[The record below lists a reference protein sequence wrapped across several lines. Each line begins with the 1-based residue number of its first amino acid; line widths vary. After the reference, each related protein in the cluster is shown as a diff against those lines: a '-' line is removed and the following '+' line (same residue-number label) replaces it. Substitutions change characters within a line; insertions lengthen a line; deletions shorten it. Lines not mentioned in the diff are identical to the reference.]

1 MNMSTVEIE
10 TGRYVKR
17 WAFWNPA
24 TWSIPKLYWDS
35 WSQEQRIHAICRQL
49 EKIIKYADYLGVNV
63 DDIAARLTAIEE
75 GQLDEVIT
83 AAVES
88 WFEENEP
95 SIISRLDAIEADDW
109 VTSERISDDAVTT
122 GKIADDAV
130 TTGKIADD
138 AVTTGKIAD
147 DAVTTD
153 KIADASVTED
163 KISPVYTGRID
174 NEIAEI
180 NRLIEKSAYLPIVTD
195 GWQSFKSGYHTTAGG
210 YQYPWLLAGMS
221 LRTDNDIYFIE
232 RYSNS
237 DNGAV
242 YKADRQANNVTQ
254 VINSIQVGHAN
265 DMSYHPTTNKFYV
278 LPGMSSV
285 DEDDPFYRNR
295 IFEYNSLFTEMNSY
309 AAPETWGCMGYDHV
323 TGKLM
328 YAGWEGGVWEYDV
341 ENHVFI
347 DQEIQLN
354 PTPDSFG
361 FIGQGGGV
369 YNNIAYFACGWN
381 GKADDNLIM
390 AYDLITGNLAKT
402 YLLPLTSDIFPVGE
416 IEDISFDSNGIMYL
430 ACSSPND
437 KQNQTWGT
445 TVIFKSPITSNV
457 PFGEK
462 YSSVAPSEIIV
473 DFNNTKYN
481 PGVSGG
487 FIFKTINEALSYAKH
502 NKVRAI
508 LLDPYNTENNYH
520 WYEEFVDLDGMGEIT
535 FINQHNHT
543 GILGGIYAR
552 GNTTIRW
559 DGELHIGMLYDV
571 SWGSKIGLYLSNSS
585 FIGTSLT
592 INQGYDP
599 AIRYGVLMDGVS
611 TYFGT
616 SAPYL
621 ASGVTGTAMQDNST
635 GGGHKYTKFSD

>member
-24 TWSIPKLYWDS
+24 TWSIPKLYWDA
-35 WSQEQRIHAICRQL
+35 WSQEQRLHAICRQL
-49 EKIIKYADYLGVNV
+49 EKVIKYADYLGVNV
-63 DDIAARLTAIEE
+63 DDIAARLKAIEE

-83 AAVES
+83 AAIES

-95 SIISRLDAIEADDW
+95 SIIARLDDIESDGW
-109 VTSERISDDAVTT
+109 VTTARISDNAVTTDKIANDAVTA

-130 TTGKIADD
+130 TTEKIAD
-138 AVTTGKIAD
+138 G
-147 DAVTTD
+147 
-153 KIADASVTED
+153 SVTKD
-163 KISPVYTGRID
+163 KISPEYTESVN
-174 NEIAEI
+174 NEIANI
-180 NRLIEKSAYLPIVTD
+180 HRLIEKSEYLPIVTD
-195 GWQSFKSGYHTTAGG
+195 GWQSFKSGNHTTAAGF
-210 YQYPWLLAGMS
+210 QYGWLLAGMTT
-221 LRTDNDIYFIE
+221 RTDDDIYFVE

-242 YKADRQANNVTQ
+242 YKADRRANSVTQ

-265 DMSYHPTTNKFYV
+265 DMSYHPTTNKFYI
-278 LPGMSSV
+278 LPGSSSV
-285 DEDDPFYRNR
+285 DADDPFYKNR

-309 AAPETWGCMGYDHV
+309 DAPESWGCIGYDHV
-323 TGKLM
+323 TEKLM
-328 YAGWEGGVWEYDV
+328 FAGWKGGVWEYDV

-354 PTPDSFG
+354 PIPNDLG

-381 GKADDNLIM
+381 GKNDDNLIM
-390 AYDLITGNLAKT
+390 AYDLATGNLVKT

-416 IEDISFDSNGIMYL
+416 IEDISFDSNGTMYL
-430 ACSSPND
+430 ASASPHEVGD
-437 KQNQTWGT
+437 TWGT
-445 TVIFKSPITSNV
+445 TVIFKSPITSNI
-457 PFGEK
+457 PFGNK
-462 YSSVAPSEIIV
+462 YSSVAPTDIIV
-473 DFNNTKYN
+473 DFGNTKYN
-481 PGVSGG
+481 PGATSGASGG
-487 FIFKTINEALSYAKH
+487 FIFKMINEALSYAKY

-508 LLDPYNTENNYH
+508 LLDPYNKENNTH
-520 WYEEFVDLDGMGEIT
+520 WFDEFIILDGMGEVT
-535 FINQHNHT
+535 FINQHSNT
-543 GILGGIYAR
+543 GIRGGIYAR
-552 GNTTIRW
+552 GNTTVRW
-559 DGELHIGMLYDV
+559 DGELHICMLYGQT
-571 SWGSKIGLYLSNSS
+571 WGSKIGLYLKNSS

-599 AIRYGVLMDGVS
+599 AIRYGVLMEGVS

-621 ASGVTGTAMQDNST
+621 AAGVTGTAMQDNST

>member
-1 MNMSTVEIE
+1 MSTVEIE
-10 TGRYVKR
+10 TGTYIKR
-17 WAFWNPA
+17 FAFWNPA
-24 TWSIPKLYWDS
+24 TWSIPKLYWDA
-35 WSQEQRIHAICRQL
+35 WSQEQRLHAICRQL
-49 EKIIKYADYLGVNV
+49 EKVIKYADYLGVNV
-63 DDIAARLTAIEE
+63 DDIAARLKAIEE
-75 GQLDEVIT
+75 GQLDPVIE
-83 AAVES
+83 AAIEA

-95 SIISRLDAIEADDW
+95 DILERLDVIEADNW
-109 VTSERISDDAVTT
+109 VTTARISDDAVTT
-122 GKIADDAV
+122 A
-130 TTGKIADD
+130 
-138 AVTTGKIAD
+138 KIAD

-153 KIADASVTED
+153 KIADASVTAN
-163 KISPVYTGRID
+163 KISPEYTESID
-174 NEIAEI
+174 DKIAEV
-180 NRLIEKSAYLPIVTD
+180 NKLIEKSEYLPIVTD

-210 YQYPWLLAGMS
+210 YQYPWLLAGMA
-221 LRTDNDIYFIE
+221 LRTDDDIYFIE

-242 YKADRQANNVTQ
+242 YKVDKQANNITQ

-285 DEDDPFYRNR
+285 DEDDPFYKNK

-309 AAPETWGCMGYDHV
+309 DAPETWGCMGYDHV

-328 YAGWEGGVWEYDV
+328 YAGWEGGVWEYDTA
-341 ENHVFI
+341 NHVFI
-347 DQEIQLN
+347 DQEVELN
-354 PTPDSFG
+354 PVPSSLG
-361 FIGQGGGV
+361 FIGQGGGI

-381 GKADDNLIM
+381 GKGDDNLIM
-390 AYDLITGNLAKT
+390 AYDLATGNLAKT

-430 ACSSPND
+430 ASSSPHD

-457 PFGEK
+457 PFGNK
-462 YSSVAPSEIIV
+462 YSSVSPADIIV
-473 DFNNTKYN
+473 DYGNVKYN
-481 PGVSGG
+481 PGATAGASGG
-487 FIFKTINEALSYAKH
+487 FIFKTISEALSYAKH
-502 NKVRAI
+502 NKVRSI
-508 LLDPYNTENNYH
+508 LLDPYNTENEYH
-520 WYEEFVDLDGMGEIT
+520 WFEEFVDLDGMGEIT

-559 DGELHIGMLYDV
+559 DGELHIGMLHDV
-571 SWGSKIGLYLSNSS
+571 SWGSKIGLYLKNSS

-592 INQGYDP
+592 INAGYDN
-599 AIRYGVLMDGVS
+599 AIRYGVLMEGVS